1 MRRARFARIALA
13 GTLALGAV
21 ATAVTPARAQDT
33 QAPDARTQATG
44 RALFNEGVALYN
56 EGKFAE
62 ACAKLETSLKYFPGI
77 GVRGKLAECYEKL
90 GRYASAWAMYKEVAD
105 LATRSGEPTR
115 EAVANER
122 VKALEP
128 KLSHVTIVLPPASE
142 APGLIVKRNG
152 QVVDRSQLGVT
163 QTVDAGNFTV
173 EVTAP
178 NRKLFFTQVALTAG
192 QSARIEIPVL
202 EPIVIAESTAPEP
215 APPQAATPLTEPPP
229 APPTSTPWQRPAGLA
244 IAGAGVASMI
254 VGGVFGFSARSQYDS
269 AFDNGF
275 CTHATNQC
283 SAEGQSEVDGARSKA
298 TASTILFIAGG
309 ALTAGGIVLYLTA
322 PRARTTGLRL
332 VPSPYAGGAG
342 LTLTGSL

>member
-1 MRRARFARIALA
+1 MCRGPLARIALV

-21 ATAVTPARAQDT
+21 ATAVTPARAQDS

-77 GVRGKLAECYEKL
+77 GVRGKLAECYERL
-90 GRYASAWAMYKEVAD
+90 GRYASAWSMYKEVAE

-128 KLSHVTIVLPPASE
+128 KLSHVTIVLPPASD
-142 APGLIVKRNG
+142 APGLVVKRNG
-152 QVVDRSQLGVT
+152 QVLDRSKLGVA
-163 QTVDAGNFTV
+163 QTVDAGSFTV

-178 NRKLFFTQVALTAG
+178 NRKLFVTQVAVTAG
-192 QSARIEIPVL
+192 QSARIEVPAL
-202 EPIVIAESTAPEP
+202 EPIVIAETTVPEP
-215 APPQAATPLTEPPP
+215 PPPQPVAPLTEPP
-229 APPTSTPWQRPAGLA
+229 APPTSTPWQRPAGLV
-244 IAGAGVASMI
+244 IAGVGIAGMVA
-254 VGGVFGFSARSQYDS
+254 GGVFGFSARSTYDS

-275 CTHATNQC
+275 CTHTTNQC
-283 SAEGQSEVDGARSKA
+283 SAQGQSDVDSARSQA

-342 LTLTGSL
+342 LTLSGSL